1 MAPLLPQREY
11 KFFVLYLWL
20 NISQLHIGKYQ
31 RLDTR
36 RH

>member
-11 KFFVLYLWL
+11 FFVLYLWL